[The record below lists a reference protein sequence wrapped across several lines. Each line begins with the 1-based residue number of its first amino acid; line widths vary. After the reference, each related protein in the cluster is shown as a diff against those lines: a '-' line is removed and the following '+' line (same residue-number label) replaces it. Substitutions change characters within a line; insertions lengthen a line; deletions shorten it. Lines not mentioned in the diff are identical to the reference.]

1 MCFDHDYDRIDFDSG
16 QTEGCQMKPTR
27 TARFLFFIAALIIA
41 GLACSSGSKADP
53 TAENLGQIFALTVT
67 AEASKTEDTNNPL
80 KTAQVE
86 ATEQYQALEATQE
99 ANNALNSES
108 QRATQA
114 AEAPIKGELAL
125 YDVDPEKGH
134 VAWIHPPVTLEI
146 DSYMAIDYANE
157 YAGTIAADFVISSD
171 ITWNTEY
178 GSSGCGYMLRSD
190 GNQNT
195 PNTYLALIT
204 RGGSGH
210 LVFGILENGEPDGGY
225 DIFPRDHDRSF
236 DWHNDV
242 TNRFTVI
249 GRGSVFTFYTN
260 GIWVGEIDLNDPPP
274 EPVMP
279 AKPAKPADQ
288 NDKNLMDQYAQQL
301 TEYEDQVSQI
311 QDNYAALLGRHESNA
326 PVFEKGFIS
335 LVTVA
340 ESGHTVCQ
348 FDNAWLWLIDE

>member
-1 MCFDHDYDRIDFDSG
+1 
-16 QTEGCQMKPTR
+16 MKPTR
-27 TARFLFFIAALIIA
+27 TAWILFAIVALIIA
-41 GLACSSGSKADP
+41 GLACSSGSGADS
-53 TAENLGQIFALTVT
+53 TAESLGQIFELTVT
-67 AEASKTEDTNNPL
+67 AAAAETGDTDNPL
-80 KTAQVE
+80 LTAQVE
-86 ATEQYQALEATQE
+86 ATEQFQALEATQD
-99 ANNALNSES
+99 ANAVLNSES

-114 AEAPIKGELAL
+114 AAAPIKGELAL
-125 YDVDPEKGH
+125 YGIDTEKGR
-134 VAWIHPPVTLEI
+134 VAWIHPPVTLEV

-157 YAGTIAADFVISSD
+157 YAGTIAADFVIAAD
-171 ITWNTEY
+171 VTWNTEY
-178 GSSGCGYMLRSD
+178 GTSGCGYMLRSD

-236 DWHNDV
+236 DWHNDT

-260 GIWVGEIDLNDPPP
+260 GNWVGEIDLNDPPP

-288 NDKNLMDQYAQQL
+288 NDKKLMDQYAQQL
-301 TEYEDQVSQI
+301 AEYEDQVAQI
-311 QDNYAALLGRHESNA
+311 QDNYASLLGRHEANA
-326 PVFEKGFIS
+326 PVFEKGFVS

-340 ESGHTVCQ
+340 ESGHTTCQ
-348 FDNAWLWLIDE
+348 FDNAWLWLIEE